1 MISSLPKGP
10 TSSKQYLGSYESE
23 QNTNIKLTALPKW
36 HDIRRKGI
44 LVYATVAWM
53 NSDNLMLSEISQHR
67 KSKYGMNLLKVH
79 RFISQKEGPLAET
92 ARVYH
97 PRNSVSS
104 CSKMSKLHSQR
115 HLFRFSF
122 WNYTN
127 IQVALG
133 RVELWRKF
141 TGGYKRQRAR
151 EFFTVYSGRLM
162 GAFILLAFYLQRK
175 STTEKGNI
183 AKSDCAAMLTRTS
196 NLIPLER
203 MYVGIQFKQNCKAG
217 NCLWGVEK
225 TGISKEELYFVR
237 QNHRTPRRCE
247 DIFFNYV
254 F

>member
-1 MISSLPKGP
+1 MD
-10 TSSKQYLGSYESE
+10 EFWE
-23 QNTNIKLTALPKW
+23 
-36 HDIRRKGI
+36 R
-44 LVYATVAWM
+44 YATWNKPATEKVNTAWIYL
-53 NSDNLMLSEISQHR
+53 DE
-67 KSKYGMNLLKVH
+67 VH

-97 PRNSVSS
+97 PRHSVSS

-115 HLFRFSF
+115 HSFRFSF
-122 WNYTN
+122 WIYTN

-133 RVELWRKF
+133 RVKLWRKF
-141 TGGYKRQRAR
+141 TGGYKRQRIL
-151 EFFTVYSGRLM
+151 YSVFGQPDGSIYLT
-162 GAFILLAFYLQRK
+162 GLLSAGK
-175 STTEKGNI
+175 PSTPKKENI
-183 AKSDCAAMLTRTS
+183 ARSDCVAMLTRTS

-217 NCLWGVEK
+217 NRLWGEEK
-225 TGISKEELYFVR
+225 TGIRKEELYSVR